1 MIWLAAPQAYHKAK
15 LLYDTWS
22 PLFSRVVFYSDSNF
36 CEARSALKR
45 CYGPS
50 IQENPE
56 VLKYLAKYKHQWIGK
71 DQLIV
76 DDIPITLVKG
86 GGGWLMYRALIHAI
100 ERFQDVTAF
109 NKGFL
114 FMSDDALISPQKIFK
129 MNPDHF
135 WIPMPWKKHTR
146 YSDKIFCVRRLFKN
160 NGTITWSACDGKQ
173 SFDGNINGG
182 LPAGHF
188 TVVSNE
194 FQQWTQER
202 ASLFLD
208 KLYSTSGFVRRT
220 WEHNVDTNLRKA
232 WPQPNT
238 AFNTEYALTSS
249 FNPDIFYAPQKHAMQ
264 WLAIAKLASGVELNF
279 DYAMASAAVGL
290 TKDVSPLRSEFMS
303 DSGCDIEAHRDYAA
317 FHPCK
322 QQEATIKKMRDMGLM
337 QPKFVSKLLLSST
350 LWKDRLL
357 RWDNRRTIPPINN
370 FPSAPR
376 IEVAC
381 LINDMA
387 YSSWDN
393 SYGSNDGLRSQ
404 MDACSFLLPR
414 FGIHTHTVYLT
425 PTSHK
430 TWRIPRKIVAP
441 CSNCSVHKSIAS
453 VPEEVSNKVEYVVM
467 VVWKLD
473 QLNRKQLENTLAK
486 MKNSKLVLLVDGT
499 MGNNRQCKLGEPAE
513 PIQYLKNLAQNKR
526 LAFVTLGN
534 EIAAQRLFRY
544 QLGVPISTLNFNGEE
559 RTLSQWAGGVSRGV
573 LILGHSGVPSDPNL
587 ICNIAQQLGSTYK
600 ILLSSTR
607 YTQVRCK
614 NLPHIVNDDR
624 PHVVKGVATL
634 GNVPFIHNEAAVSL
648 VFNSCPFDRMNGV
661 SQSKIQTMLKLGLK
675 VAVEEGEPG
684 ALQVVDLRA
693 GEIIPRGSKANVW
706 TAAIQRLS
714 SSMTVQEKNRIR
726 MEAHILFSADNTAS
740 HLAQKLFAD
749 KFA

>member
-1 MIWLAAPQAYHKAK
+1 MKKYEEDNEGDSPSPTTHCNVSATTTIKNATLQREFDNLLVENQRLREKLSKSIRAETYQGVDPTDKKVTKLQLAQ
-15 LLYDTWS
+15 
-22 PLFSRVVFYSDSNF
+22 
-36 CEARSALKR
+36 
-45 CYGPS
+45 
-50 IQENPE
+50 
-56 VLKYLAKYKHQWIGK
+56 
-71 DQLIV
+71 
-76 DDIPITLVKG
+76 
-86 GGGWLMYRALIHAI
+86 
-100 ERFQDVTAF
+100 
-109 NKGFL
+109 
-114 FMSDDALISPQKIFK
+114 
-129 MNPDHF
+129 
-135 WIPMPWKKHTR
+135 
-146 YSDKIFCVRRLFKN
+146 
-160 NGTITWSACDGKQ
+160 
-173 SFDGNINGG
+173 
-182 LPAGHF
+182 
-188 TVVSNE
+188 
-194 FQQWTQER
+194 
-202 ASLFLD
+202 
-208 KLYSTSGFVRRT
+208 
-220 WEHNVDTNLRKA
+220 
-232 WPQPNT
+232 
-238 AFNTEYALTSS
+238 ALTWTRKENVLLANMNNQQTVEFGQTNTSLKQCQELLKTKAAT
-249 FNPDIFYAPQKHAMQ
+249 APPTTTAAQASE
-264 WLAIAKLASGVELNF
+264 ASG
-279 DYAMASAAVGL
+279 AV
-290 TKDVSPLRSEFMS
+290 V
-303 DSGCDIEAHRDYAA
+303 
-317 FHPCK
+317 
-322 QQEATIKKMRDMGLM
+322 
-337 QPKFVSKLLLSST
+337 SST

-387 YSSWDN
+387 YSSYEV
-393 SYGSNDGLRSQ
+393 SYGTNDGVRSQ

-414 FGIHTHTVYLT
+414 FGIHTHTIYLE
-425 PTSHK
+425 K
-430 TWRIPRKIVAP
+430 TRHAINWRIPSKIVSP
-441 CSNCSVHKSIAS
+441 CPSCSVHKSIAS

-467 VVWKLD
+467 AIWKLD

-499 MGNNRQCKLGEPAE
+499 EGADQECKLGEPAE

-534 EIAAQRLFRY
+534 DVAAQRLFRY

-559 RTLSQWAGGVSRGV
+559 CTLSQWAGGVSRGV
-573 LILGHSGVPSDPNL
+573 LILGRSGVPSDPKL

-600 ILLSSTR
+600 IMLSSAR
-607 YTQVRCK
+607 YKQVECK
-614 NLPHIVNDDR
+614 NLPHLDNDDG

-634 GNVPFIHNEAAVSL
+634 GNMPFIHNEAAVSL

-661 SQSKIQTMLKLGLK
+661 AQTKIQTMLKLGLK

-684 ALQVVDLRA
+684 ALHVVDLRA